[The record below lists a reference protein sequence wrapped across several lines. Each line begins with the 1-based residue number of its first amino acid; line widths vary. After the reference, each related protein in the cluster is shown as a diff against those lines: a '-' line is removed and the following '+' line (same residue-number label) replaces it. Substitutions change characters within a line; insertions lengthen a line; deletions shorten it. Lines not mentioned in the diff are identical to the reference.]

1 MKGFHGSPALHVSF
15 QDQAIDRL
23 HRLGQRRPVRA
34 VRVVAERTV
43 EERILEV
50 QKQKRLIIEGAL
62 SKKSRSAL
70 GNESSARLT

>member
-1 MKGFHGSPALHVSF
+1 M
-15 QDQAIDRL
+15 
-23 HRLGQRRPVRA
+23 RA

-62 SKKSRSAL
+62 SKKSRVAL
-70 GNESSARLT
+70 RRGMSFFSLEVKSFKRCDWR